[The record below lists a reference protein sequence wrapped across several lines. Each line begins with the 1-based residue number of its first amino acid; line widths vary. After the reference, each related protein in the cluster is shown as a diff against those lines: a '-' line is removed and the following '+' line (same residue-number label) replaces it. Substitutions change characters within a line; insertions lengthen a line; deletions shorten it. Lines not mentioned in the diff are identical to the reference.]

1 MNQGSQ
7 MPPDLATNGTG
18 LLQLA
23 RAHPT
28 EKVATV
34 FVGAL
39 MGLMI
44 LGMGL
49 AAYSRGQPPSDGL
62 GTVVGVIDGDTVV
75 IDLAGT
81 DEIVRLLGID
91 TPETVHPDRPV
102 ECFGSEA
109 SARMALLLP
118 PGTAV
123 LVQRD
128 VEARDRYG
136 RRLAYVERLSDGLA
150 VNASMVE
157 RGLAASLHISP
168 NDGLRHDL
176 AAAEGRA
183 RSAGLGLW
191 STCGG
196 AHEPLS

>member
-1 MNQGSQ
+1 MRLQ
-7 MPPDLATNGTG
+7 MPPDLSPGGTG
-18 LLQLA
+18 LCQQA
-23 RAHPT
+23 RAHPV
-28 EKVATV
+28 EQVATV
-34 FVGAL
+34 FVGVL
-39 MGLMI
+39 TGLVI
-44 LGMGL
+44 LGMSL
-49 AAYSRGQPPSDGL
+49 AACSQDRPPAAGL

-75 IDLAGT
+75 IDLAGR

-102 ECFGSEA
+102 ECFGTEA

-136 RRLAYVERLSDGLA
+136 RLLAYVERLSDGLA

-157 RGLAASLHISP
+157 RGYAASLHISP
-168 NDGLRHDL
+168 NDGLSHEL
-176 AAAEGRA
+176 AAAESRA
-183 RSAGLGLW
+183 RAAGLGLW
-191 STCGG
+191 SACGG